1 MRSDLCS
8 PIGLQNRSIIDVNDE
23 SKFLTIYV
31 VPLRI
36 DCSPSPRARCFAPGQ
51 DERLVFQEVRDEDA
65 RGVRSERW
73 GDELRGSMR
82 QQVHGGA
89 GKGTFL
95 PSCLGGRPTA
105 TSSPGCGSLRSAHRW
120 MPPPK
125 TKSMSHT
132 QQQRFWHTTQQRC
145 APTRLSSAMADK
157 LIAIKSSSPHTN
169 PLCWLLL
176 RTPAPVFCHRH
187 RSGWSSSGQ
196 RRTWRRSRGRRVGRR
211 GGYLG
216 YQGGRPPISAAFG
229 RDV

>member
-125 TKSMSHT
+125 TKSMSHS
-132 QQQRFWHTTQQRC
+132 HTAAALLAHDSGVHLLDSPPPWLTSSLPSNRRPLTPTPFAGCCC
-145 APTRLSSAMADK
+145 APL
-157 LIAIKSSSPHTN
+157 P
-169 PLCWLLL
+169 PY
-176 RTPAPVFCHRH
+176 FFHRH
-187 RSGWSSSGQ
+187 RSG
-196 RRTWRRSRGRRVGRR
+196 
-211 GGYLG
+211 
-216 YQGGRPPISAAFG
+216 
-229 RDV
+229 